1 MKKGLKTG
9 SVLKTGVAALAL
21 CMLTGNAWAAASC
34 ARPQDVTALQVAA
47 LQQQLMVAAF
57 SCNNAADYNRF
68 VISHRRELQ
77 ESDRALMGF
86 FLRQDADKGTDNY
99 NAYKTGLAN
108 DSSLRSARDP
118 RFCRSAKAAFDD
130 AFKHE
135 GSVAELVSQRPSLAR
150 TGYASCAPSA
160 QEGVLMADA
169 TPSLPARHRALPDSQ
184 PSDLAPDLTSRMDR
198 ALPPISPHRD
208 EGRVVPPREYDPRYA
223 QQHSVLEDRDAD
235 NGNANGPDVDAPGAD
250 DRGAG
255 ERGDFD
261 RYRAETKN
269 IPDDVDDAPRHGRDY
284 ADTRSRPPRTYGR
297 DHDGYG
303 DGTPNN
309 YPNRDGYE
317 NGPAANNAPSDDRD
331 AYDAPDGSARYGYG
345 PYTYGPWAHRPD
357 AYQPYAYRPPA
368 RPRFVR
374 GPDGRWYL
382 LLPSRR

>member
-1 MKKGLKTG
+1 
-9 SVLKTGVAALAL
+9 
-21 CMLTGNAWAAASC
+21 
-34 ARPQDVTALQVAA
+34 
-47 LQQQLMVAAF
+47 
-57 SCNNAADYNRF
+57 
-68 VISHRRELQ
+68 
-77 ESDRALMGF
+77 
-86 FLRQDADKGTDNY
+86 
-99 NAYKTGLAN
+99 
-108 DSSLRSARDP
+108 
-118 RFCRSAKAAFDD
+118 
-130 AFKHE
+130 
-135 GSVAELVSQRPSLAR
+135 
-150 TGYASCAPSA
+150 
-160 QEGVLMADA
+160 
-169 TPSLPARHRALPDSQ
+169 
-184 PSDLAPDLTSRMDR
+184 
-198 ALPPISPHRD
+198 
-208 EGRVVPPREYDPRYA
+208 VVPPREYDPRYA